1 MRYALTPR
9 RPALTAIAAVMA
21 LSATPSIGQVSAPV
35 LPDVTPAPDAPA
47 STTPPAEP
55 TTQAPI
61 NPAMT
66 PSASSAAPAT
76 PAVTATIPLPSL
88 PTSVAQSAPSVASES
103 PAETA
108 PARVA
113 TQAREEAR
121 ASSRTAAA
129 QTQSAATTAR
139 ASADTVKA
147 AAATARTA
155 TVTETPTP
163 TEPANVDPVVTT
175 PAPIATGAA
184 TPPAPVVA
192 DNSSVYWM
200 LGGGAAI
207 VILGAGLVAT
217 RRRKVP
223 DELSYDET
231 LSERTVVTPAAPVAA
246 PVARAP
252 QDVFVPTPA
261 MAMAQADRE
270 TRLERSTVR
279 AAANPAPREGEL
291 ERMVAEAPSA
301 ENPFLTRTKRLRRA
315 QFLLRQAG
323 NGQPQ
328 AAPASSTV
336 AAKAPSPQPAASRE
350 QVVDFGKLGKGQRIN
365 WRPATR

>member
-1 MRYALTPR
+1 
-9 RPALTAIAAVMA
+9 
-21 LSATPSIGQVSAPV
+21 
-35 LPDVTPAPDAPA
+35 VTP
-47 STTPPAEP
+47 
-55 TTQAPI
+55 
-61 NPAMT
+61 
-66 PSASSAAPAT
+66 
-76 PAVTATIPLPSL
+76 
-88 PTSVAQSAPSVASES
+88 SAPSVVSES

-113 TQAREEAR
+113 TEAREEAR

-129 QTQSAATTAR
+129 QTQRAATTAR
-139 ASADTVKA
+139 ASADSVKA

-155 TVTETPTP
+155 TIAEAPTP
-163 TEPANVDPVVTT
+163 AEGANVDPVVTT

-217 RRRKVP
+217 RRRTRP
-223 DELSYDET
+223 DENLYEET
-231 LSERTVVTPAAPVAA
+231 LSEKMVVTPTASAAEPVFHSS
-246 PVARAP
+246 

-261 MAMAQADRE
+261 MAMAQANRE
-270 TRLERSTVR
+270 ARIEPSTLR
-279 AAANPAPREGEL
+279 GSGPIAPREGEL
-291 ERMVAEAPSA
+291 ERMVAQAPSA

-315 QFLLRQAG
+315 QFLIRQAS
-323 NGQPQ
+323 NGQSQ
-328 AAPASSTV
+328 VVPASSAV